1 MGDIKAMLDPKTIA
15 LIGASEEEGSV
26 GRAIMENL
34 LLSEA
39 RKIFPVNPHKK
50 SVLGK
55 ECFLNVASVPNH
67 IDLAVIATPA
77 KTVPSLVE
85 ECGKAGIEGT
95 IIISAGF
102 KETGKE
108 GAELEAKIVETRKKY
123 GLRIIGPNC
132 IGVIRPNIGLNTS
145 FMKVNPEKGNIAFI
159 SQSGALGAAIL
170 DWAVKTHTGFSMFC
184 SLGSTLDVD
193 FGDLIDFLGHDPYT
207 RSIMLYMEG
216 VGNAKKFMS
225 AARGFSRNKP
235 IIIIKPGKFKESAKA
250 AQSHTGAMAGD
261 DQVYNAAFRRAGV
274 IRVQE
279 FSDLFNCAA
288 VLDSRFLP
296 KGRRLAI
303 VTNAG
308 GFGVMAT
315 DALIDLGGEPAKL
328 TEKSIE
334 KLSAFLPPYWSKGN
348 PVDIL
353 GDADNERYVNTIKVC
368 LDDQEVDGVLVIY
381 VPQAIVKPEKAAASV
396 VEIAKKAAKPVLAAW
411 VGGEDTEKG
420 REIFYRHDIPAYETP
435 EEAVKTYLYMYKYYR
450 NLELLYQTPTELSLA
465 EAPPKNHLKALIRR
479 ATREGRNLLFEEEA
493 KDFLKI
499 YGIPVTTPYFVPN
512 AEEALKVANRISY
525 PVVLKIVSPDISH
538 KSDVGGVKVGIKSG
552 TELKEEYAQMLKRVT
567 EQAPQA
573 RITGVTVQKMI
584 ESIDYE
590 VIMGAK
596 KDKDF
601 GPVILF
607 GMGGVGTE
615 IYKDVSL
622 GLPPLNQ
629 TLARRL
635 MEETEVYK
643 VLQGY
648 RGKPPADIKQLEQ
661 ILVSLSNL
669 IIDFPEIA
677 EMDINPVAVAKGR
690 AWAID
695 ARIIIDQGAIESTAL
710 PYPDKPQA
718 GRMPTLQTYPT
729 PYPHLV
735 ITPYPEKYITL
746 WRLNDG
752 TEVLL
757 RPIKPEDEPLE
768 YEMLSTLSEET
779 LRLRFFSVIKDI
791 THEMLVRFCNID
803 YEREMAIVAELREG
817 EKRKIIGIARLIID
831 HDFKRGE
838 YAVLVHDKFSNKGL
852 GYKLVDLLI
861 GVAQEKGL
869 EEVYGTILPD
879 NEKMLRLVRK
889 MGFTEKRLPDGIT
902 RVQIALR

>member
-1 MGDIKAMLDPKTIA
+1 MEVGNKMGDIRAMLNPKTIA

-34 LLSEA
+34 LLSET
-39 RKIFPVNPHKK
+39 RKVFPVNPHKK

-55 ECFLNVASVPNH
+55 ECFSDVAGIPDH
-67 IDLAVIATPA
+67 IDLAVIVTPA
-77 KTVPSLVE
+77 KTVPTLVE
-85 ECGKAGIEGT
+85 ECGKAGVEGI

-193 FGDLIDFLGHDPYT
+193 FGDLIDFLGNDPYT

-261 DQVYNAAFRRAGV
+261 DQVYDAAFKRAGI

-308 GFGVMAT
+308 GFGVMAI

-334 KLSAFLPPYWSKGN
+334 KLSAFLPLYWSKGN

-368 LDDQEVDGVLVIY
+368 LDDQGVDGVLVIY

-396 VEIAKKAAKPVLAAW
+396 VEIAKKATKPILAAW

-420 REIFYRHDIPAYETP
+420 KEIFYRHDIPAYETP

-450 NLELLYQTPTELSLA
+450 NLELLYQTPTELSLT

-479 ATREGRNLLFEEEA
+479 ATKEGRNLLFEEEA

-499 YGIPVTTPYFVPN
+499 YGIPVTTPYFAPN
-512 AEEALKVANRISY
+512 VEDALKVANRINY

-538 KSDVGGVKVGIKSG
+538 KSDVGGVKVGIKSE
-552 TELKEEYAQMLKRVT
+552 TELKEEYAQMLNKAKER
-567 EQAPQA
+567 APRA

-584 ESIDYE
+584 ENIDYE
-590 VIMGAK
+590 VIMGSK

-601 GPVILF
+601 GSVILF

-648 RGKPPADIKQLEQ
+648 RGKPAADIKQLEQ
-661 ILVSLSNL
+661 ILVSLSSL
-669 IIDFPEIA
+669 VIDFPEIA
-677 EMDINPVAVAKGR
+677 EMDINPVAVANGK
-690 AWAID
+690 AYAID
-695 ARIIIDQGAIESTAL
+695 ARIIIDQGAIENTA
-710 PYPDKPQA
+710 
-718 GRMPTLQTYPT
+718 

-746 WRLNDG
+746 WKLTDG

-757 RPIKPEDEPLE
+757 RPIKPEDEHLE

-779 LRLRFFSVIKDI
+779 LRLRFFSVIKNI

-803 YEREMAIVAELREG
+803 YEREMAIVAELKEG
-817 EKRKIIGIARLIID
+817 EKRKMIGIARLVID
-831 HDFKRGE
+831 HDFKQGE
-838 YAVLVHDKFSNKGL
+838 YAVLVHDKFSGKGL
-852 GYKLVDLLI
+852 GYKLMDVII

-869 EEVYGTILPD
+869 EEIYGTVLPD
-879 NEKMLRLVRK
+879 NEKMLRLARK
-889 MGFTEKRLPDGIT
+889 MGFTEKLLLDGAT
-902 RVQIALR
+902 RVQIALK